1 MQFWYQRPGIDISG
15 LNCVVGRG
23 LETLILVSDDSD
35 FINILRLANFKNLQ
49 TIVVG
54 DTMTLSRHAQISFSW
69 EEVASGRAQWAA
81 AEAHAEW
88 SNKEMLLREIE
99 DDSDLQL
106 HASSDFTPLRP
117 NATVSAFSEEE
128 PLDWDGEDESDEFWD
143 EDDSDDDYDDIY
155 ADAASADYSQHGRS
169 ADVEVR
175 RVFRN

>member
-1 MQFWYQRPGIDISG
+1 
-15 LNCVVGRG
+15 LNCVLGRG

-81 AEAHAEW
+81 AEAHVEW
-88 SNKEMLLREIE
+88 SNKEALLREIE
-99 DDSDLQL
+99 DDSDLQPQ
-106 HASSDFTPLRP
+106 ARSDFTPLRP
-117 NATVSAFSEEE
+117 NGSVSAFSEEE
-128 PLDWDGEDESDEFWD
+128 PLDWDREDERDEFWD
-143 EDDSDDDYDDIY
+143 EEDSDDDYDDIY
-155 ADAASADYSQHGRS
+155 ADSASEDYSQQGRS

-175 RVFRN
+175 RAFRN